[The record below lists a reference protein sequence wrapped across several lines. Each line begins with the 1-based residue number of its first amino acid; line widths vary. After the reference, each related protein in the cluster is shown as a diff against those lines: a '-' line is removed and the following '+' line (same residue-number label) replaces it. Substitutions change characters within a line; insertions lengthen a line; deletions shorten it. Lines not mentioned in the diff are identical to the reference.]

1 MKFST
6 LYKQQPEKSDK
17 GTRHDYIDNFYC
29 PEFTPIRNKQLY
41 IVEIGIYRGRSL
53 KLLRQWF
60 TNANIVG
67 IDNCSSL
74 TASHWKE
81 IAKMPDVGIIYD
93 NAYSS
98 RVVNIFPD
106 NSIDYLIDD
115 GPHTIESQI
124 ACIELYWP
132 KIKPGGK
139 LIIEDVQYLDRDA
152 HLFHEL
158 SKKLQCYSHLYDLR
172 NNKGRYDDVLIVFTK
187 PILTNK
193 T

>member
-6 LYKQQPEKSDK
+6 LYNQQSEKSDK
-17 GTRHDYIDNFYC
+17 GTRHDYIDHFYC
-29 PEFTPIRNKQLY
+29 PEFSPIRNKQLY

-74 TASHWKE
+74 TASHWSE

-93 NAYSS
+93 NAYSG
-98 RVVNIFPD
+98 RVINIFPN

-115 GPHTIESQI
+115 GPHTIQSQI
-124 ACIELYWP
+124 DCLKLYWP

-139 LIIEDVQYLDRDA
+139 LIIEDIQDFEKDA
-152 HLFHEL
+152 HLFIKL
-158 SKKLQCYSHLYDLR
+158 SEELQCTPQVIDLR
-172 NNKGRYDDVLIVFTK
+172 KSKGRYDDVLLIFQK
-187 PILTNK
+187 PIIYS
-193 T
+193 